1 MTTESSP
8 KHDVTHGNVLV
19 VEYVE
24 CTVSVESM
32 RGVLDIKGIAVKGCY
47 CAQQNGD
54 IFHFVMKN
62 ANMRDSGSGELSE
75 HNDA

>member
-24 CTVSVESM
+24 CTVSVKSM
-32 RGVLDIKGIAVKGCY
+32 WGALDIKGIAVKPCF
-47 CAQQNGD
+47 CA
-54 IFHFVMKN
+54 
-62 ANMRDSGSGELSE
+62 
-75 HNDA
+75 

>member
-8 KHDVTHGNVLV
+8 KHDVTYGNVLV

-24 CTVSVESM
+24 CTVSVKSM
-32 RGVLDIKGIAVKGCY
+32 WGALDIKGIAVKRCY
-47 CAQQNGD
+47 CVRQNGD
-54 IFHFVMKN
+54 SFNSVMKN
-62 ANMRDSGSGELSE
+62 ANMRDRGSRDFSE